1 MDRGR
6 SVTSVKHTRHRMAV
20 AGLIVL
26 IWFAALGSTARLQT
40 TGSTIPPL
48 VIKSLDGR
56 DLFRF
61 YCATCHG
68 ATGTGDGPAASALK
82 NAPPNLTLL
91 ARSGGGLFPR
101 ERIRATIA
109 GDDSAKPA
117 SAHGSREMPVW
128 GPIFR
133 ALDPDDRYAAV
144 RIDNLVKFL
153 ESIQVK

>member
-1 MDRGR
+1 MSER
-6 SVTSVKHTRHRMAV
+6 SEKHARHRLAV

-40 TGSTIPPL
+40 TGSTLPPL

-68 ATGTGDGPAASALK
+68 TTATGDGPAASALK

-91 ARSGGGLFPR
+91 ARRSGGVFPR

-109 GDDSAKPA
+109 GDDSLKPA

-133 ALDPDDRYAAV
+133 ALDPDDRYASV

-153 ESIQVK
+153 ESIQMK

>member
-1 MDRGR
+1 MSER
-6 SVTSVKHTRHRMAV
+6 SEKHTRYRLTV

-68 ATGTGDGPAASALK
+68 TTGTGDGPAVSALK
-82 NAPPNLTLL
+82 SPPPNLTFL
-91 ARSGGGLFPR
+91 ARTSGGVFPR

-109 GDDSAKPA
+109 GDSGKQTA
-117 SAHGSREMPVW
+117 AHGSREMPVW

-133 ALDPDDRYAAV
+133 ALDPDDRYASV

-153 ESIQVK
+153 ESIQMK